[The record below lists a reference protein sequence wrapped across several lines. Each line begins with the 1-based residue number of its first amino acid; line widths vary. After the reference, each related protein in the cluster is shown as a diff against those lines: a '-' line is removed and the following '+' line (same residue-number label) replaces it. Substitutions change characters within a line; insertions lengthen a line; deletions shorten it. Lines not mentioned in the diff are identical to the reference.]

1 MRWALVV
8 GVAVLAAS
16 CGGRHPTADENVR
29 AEMAKV
35 ETTCAVG
42 VNCDADRF
50 RPFRKCTHVSR
61 GFRACTNFT
70 ERGERSAIYRRVGSS
85 WAKVAGPAP
94 GRIGWWRRVIASPS
108 RASLLGQ
115 WSGECEVQSTY
126 VVSVSDG
133 KAAALFA
140 GRSSGALGWTR
151 DGLGRV
157 RLTDEIWRGKTR
169 LLGAGIY
176 LVDPVTLAVRR
187 ERGEPAH
194 PGC

>member
-8 GVAVLAAS
+8 GAAFVAVG
-16 CGGRHPTADENVR
+16 CGGREPTANKKVR
-29 AEMAKV
+29 AEIAKV
-35 ETTCAVG
+35 QTTCVEG
-42 VNCDADRF
+42 VNCGGGHF

-61 GFRACTNFT
+61 GFRACTTFFVTNK
-70 ERGERSAIYRRVGSS
+70 RSTIYRRVGRD
-85 WAKVAGPAP
+85 WVRVRGPLSHRA
-94 GRIGWWRRVIASPS
+94 GWWRRVLPAPD
-108 RASLLGQ
+108 RRTLLAQ

-126 VVSVSDG
+126 AVSVSDG

-187 ERGEPAH
+187 ERAEPAH